1 MCNKRD
7 KSYYT
12 CNTYN
17 LYVSTAG
24 TIPKEVSFL
33 SLQTDV
39 ETRAEG
45 QTRALPPS
53 WARWLICRLSVVRT
67 FTRTRKKDPSSVDGG
82 PAHVTSVLDKLINH
96 STMTAIVVSSG
107 LFLRKIHL

>member
-1 MCNKRD
+1 M
-7 KSYYT
+7 S
-12 CNTYN
+12 
-17 LYVSTAG
+17 L
-24 TIPKEVSFL
+24 L

-53 WARWLICRLSVVRT
+53 WARWLIGRLSVVRT
-67 FTRTRKKDPSSVDGG
+67 SHARGRQDPSSVDGG
-82 PAHVTSVLDKLINH
+82 PAHVTSSLDNLINH
-96 STMTAIVVSSG
+96 STMTAIDVSSG